1 MRTGVAFDD
10 VLAAAQ
16 AGAAWAFEVLYRD
29 LSPVVTG
36 YLRLHGAAEPDDL
49 ASETFLGVFTGLAGF
64 SGDED
69 ALRSWVFT
77 IAHRRL
83 IDDWRRR
90 SRRPQLTDD
99 AGDLTLLPGG
109 DAEDDALMR
118 VGTEDVHRMCAG
130 LPDDQRSVL
139 LLRVLA
145 DLTVEQVASV
155 MGRSVGSVKALQRR
169 GLRTLRERLEK
180 LVRRNFRHPR
190 TPGGPAGDDRG
201 EMTTAADD
209 SAVEDAFEAI
219 LAGRPVPEGAA
230 GLAAFTEA
238 VRASATRPG
247 RPNAALAELLATGLL
262 TDQSSPSVRTA
273 TSAGSAPER
282 RRPRVRTRRRPAMIF
297 SALIAKFLSAG
308 AVAQAATGATVAV
321 VAFTGVGAVGALP
334 DPVQDTFA
342 TVVAEITPLEPPTC
356 AEETTEEVVP
366 EETVAEEVETTEEVP
381 EDPREDAEAAAARPW
396 RPRSGH
402 GPSRDRPTAS
412 RSAPG
417 SARARRSE

>member
-90 SRRPQLTDD
+90 SRRPQVTDD
-99 AGDLTLLPGG
+99 AGELSLLPGG
-109 DAEDDALMR
+109 DAEDDALIR

-145 DLTVEQVASV
+145 DLTVEQVADV
-155 MGRSVGSVKALQRR
+155 MGKSIGSVKALQRR
-169 GLRTLRERLEK
+169 GLRTLRDRLDKPAEK
-180 LVRRNFRHPR
+180 TSGIR
-190 TPGGPAGDDRG
+190 
-201 EMTTAADD
+201 
-209 SAVEDAFEAI
+209 
-219 LAGRPVPEGAA
+219 VP
-230 GLAAFTEA
+230 L
-238 VRASATRPG
+238 RA
-247 RPNAALAELLATGLL
+247 
-262 TDQSSPSVRTA
+262 
-273 TSAGSAPER
+273 
-282 RRPRVRTRRRPAMIF
+282 RPAM
-297 SALIAKFLSAG
+297 
-308 AVAQAATGATVAV
+308 TGM
-321 VAFTGVGAVGALP
+321 
-334 DPVQDTFA
+334 
-342 TVVAEITPLEPPTC
+342 
-356 AEETTEEVVP
+356 
-366 EETVAEEVETTEEVP
+366 
-381 EDPREDAEAAAARPW
+381 R
-396 RPRSGH
+396 
-402 GPSRDRPTAS
+402 
-412 RSAPG
+412 
-417 SARARRSE
+417 

>member
-1 MRTGVAFDD
+1 VRTGIAFDD

-49 ASETFLGVFTGLAGF
+49 ASETFVGVFTGLAGF
-64 SGDED
+64 SGNED

-109 DAEDDALMR
+109 NAEDDALLR
-118 VGTEDVHRMCAG
+118 VGTDDVHRMCSQ

-169 GLRTLRERLEK
+169 GLRTLRDRLEK
-180 LVRRNFRHPR
+180 PSEEFSGVR
-190 TPGGPAGDDRG
+190 
-201 EMTTAADD
+201 
-209 SAVEDAFEAI
+209 
-219 LAGRPVPEGAA
+219 VPLGA
-230 GLAAFTEA
+230 
-238 VRASATRPG
+238 
-247 RPNAALAELLATGLL
+247 
-262 TDQSSPSVRTA
+262 
-273 TSAGSAPER
+273 
-282 RRPRVRTRRRPAMIF
+282 RPAM
-297 SALIAKFLSAG
+297 
-308 AVAQAATGATVAV
+308 
-321 VAFTGVGAVGALP
+321 TGV
-334 DPVQDTFA
+334 
-342 TVVAEITPLEPPTC
+342 
-356 AEETTEEVVP
+356 
-366 EETVAEEVETTEEVP
+366 
-381 EDPREDAEAAAARPW
+381 R
-396 RPRSGH
+396 
-402 GPSRDRPTAS
+402 
-412 RSAPG
+412 
-417 SARARRSE
+417 

>member
-16 AGAAWAFEVLYRD
+16 AGAGWAFEVLYRD

-99 AGDLTLLPGG
+99 DSDLALLPGG
-109 DAEDDALMR
+109 DAEDDALIR

-169 GLRTLRERLEK
+169 GLRTLRDRLEK
-180 LVRRNFRHPR
+180 PSEKTSGVR
-190 TPGGPAGDDRG
+190 
-201 EMTTAADD
+201 
-209 SAVEDAFEAI
+209 
-219 LAGRPVPEGAA
+219 VPLG
-230 GLAAFTEA
+230 
-238 VRASATRPG
+238 V
-247 RPNAALAELLATGLL
+247 
-262 TDQSSPSVRTA
+262 
-273 TSAGSAPER
+273 
-282 RRPRVRTRRRPAMIF
+282 RPAM
-297 SALIAKFLSAG
+297 
-308 AVAQAATGATVAV
+308 
-321 VAFTGVGAVGALP
+321 TGV
-334 DPVQDTFA
+334 
-342 TVVAEITPLEPPTC
+342 
-356 AEETTEEVVP
+356 
-366 EETVAEEVETTEEVP
+366 
-381 EDPREDAEAAAARPW
+381 R
-396 RPRSGH
+396 
-402 GPSRDRPTAS
+402 
-412 RSAPG
+412 
-417 SARARRSE
+417 